1 MEKYSVAIVGIGL
14 VGKRILQVLK
24 ERNFPAS
31 KITIMGT
38 RTRTET
44 IDGTDYNV
52 IAASA
57 EAFDDIDIALF
68 AGTEGEKGAS
78 TQFGW
83 EAVKRGCVVVD
94 NGDTFRLDARVP
106 LIVPEANAEAMRN
119 HQGFIS
125 NPNCSTI
132 QMIVALAP
140 LHRVVPIRRIVTSTY
155 QSVSGTGRSAVEELD
170 RQVQDVPAGKPA
182 NPQSYPCQI
191 FANCIPQ
198 IGSLK
203 DDFPG
208 YFSEE
213 IKMVHET
220 RKILDAPNIGVSATC
235 VRVPVVFAHSEALNV
250 EFESKL
256 SAEQA
261 REILKAAPGVK
272 VVDDPANN
280 QYPTP
285 LAAEGTDDVYV
296 GRIREDSS
304 CKNTL
309 DLWCVADNIRKGAA
323 TNAVQIAEKLVE
335 MKLLKR

>member
-1 MEKYSVAIVGIGL
+1 MKKYSVAIVGIGL

-31 KITIMGT
+31 NITIMGT
-38 RTRTET
+38 RARTEA
-44 IDGTDYNV
+44 IDGTDYEV
-52 IAASA
+52 IAATP
-57 EAFDDIDIALF
+57 EAFDGIDIALF
-68 AGTEGEKGAS
+68 AGTEGAKGAS
-78 TQFGW
+78 AQFGW

-94 NGDTFRLDARVP
+94 NGDTFRMDERVP
-106 LIVPEANAEAMRN
+106 LVVPEANAEAMRN

-140 LHRVVPIRRIVTSTY
+140 LHRAVSIRRIVTSTY
-155 QSVSGTGRSAVEELD
+155 QSVSGTGRSAVDELN

-182 NPQSYPCQI
+182 HPQNYPYQI

-208 YFSEE
+208 YYSEE
-213 IKMVHET
+213 IKMVRET
-220 RKILDAPNIGVSATC
+220 RKILDAPDIAVSATC
-235 VRVPVVFAHSEALNV
+235 VRVPVAFAHSEALNV
-250 EFESKL
+250 EFESRL

-261 REILKAAPGVK
+261 REILAAAPGVTL
-272 VVDDPANN
+272 VDDPANSK
-280 QYPTP
+280 YPTP

-304 CKNTL
+304 RENTL

-323 TNAVQIAEKLVE
+323 TNAVQIAEKLIE